1 MSSLYKMLPKRFLPT
16 EKPRFVEPYR
26 QSFDIKLPP
35 SKITNTYKSY
45 SFID

>member
-1 MSSLYKMLPKRFLPT
+1 MPPKRFLPVGN
-16 EKPRFVEPYR
+16 PRFVEPYR

-35 SKITNTYKSY
+35 SKINNTYKSY